1 MSIDNITSSAYLAN
15 CVIEK
20 THMGYDTF
28 VNVCNGTHTNVPWS
42 AFDYLINTSM
52 IVMMVPTALFCAAF
66 MIGLLVIMLR

>member
-1 MSIDNITSSAYLAN
+1 MSIYNTTSSAYLAN

-28 VNVCNGTHTNVPWS
+28 VNACNGIHTNVPWT
-42 AFDYLINTSM
+42 AFDYLTNISM

-66 MIGLLVIMLR
+66 MIGLLVMMLR